1 MNKDE
6 FGELKLWFGE
16 QSIKPTDDNI
26 FPLQQGLIQK
36 LGEWGIFFIGVKP
49 QGDGSLEF
57 LLEKSGIQI
66 HYPMVGWWSNRNRT
80 NKIKEMITSEGVVVI
95 VFSIAYIV
103 CTLLYIKEMNDNFPP
118 Q

>member
-6 FGELKLWFGE
+6 FGELNWWFGQ

-57 LLEKSGIQI
+57 LLEKSGIQFTI
-66 HYPMVGWWSNRNRT
+66 QLWGGGVIEIGQ
-80 NKIKEMITSEGVVVI
+80 IK
-95 VFSIAYIV
+95 
-103 CTLLYIKEMNDNFPP
+103 
-118 Q
+118 

>member
-6 FGELKLWFGE
+6 FGELKWWFGQ

-49 QGDGSLEF
+49 QTDGSLEF
-57 LLEKSGIQI
+57 LLEKSGVQFTIRWCGGGVIEIGQI
-66 HYPMVGWWSNRNRT
+66 
-80 NKIKEMITSEGVVVI
+80 K
-95 VFSIAYIV
+95 
-103 CTLLYIKEMNDNFPP
+103 
-118 Q
+118 

>member
-6 FGELKLWFGE
+6 FGELKWWFGQ

-49 QGDGSLEF
+49 QADGSLEF
-57 LLEKSGIQI
+57 LLEKSGIQFTI
-66 HYPMVGWWSNRNRT
+66 RWWGGGVIEIGQ
-80 NKIKEMITSEGVVVI
+80 IK
-95 VFSIAYIV
+95 
-103 CTLLYIKEMNDNFPP
+103 
-118 Q
+118 